1 MLFDTHA
8 HIDDNRFEGETEEV
22 ILRAKEQDVS
32 LIVNVGYDLLHA
44 RQSIA
49 LAEKNDFIY
58 ASVGLH
64 PHDAKE
70 GDEVFWEEIYKLARH
85 PKVVAIGEIG
95 LDYYYD
101 HSPRDVQKEVFRRQ
115 IGVAEELQLPI
126 IIHNRDAHQ
135 DTLTIVREEKASQ
148 VGGVFHAYSGSWEM
162 AQEVLDLGLYI
173 SVGGPVTFKNAR
185 KIVEV
190 VEKAPLESLLIET
203 DCPYLTPHPY
213 RGKRNEPAYVR
224 FVAEKIA
231 EIKNISFE
239 EVASTTKENG
249 MRLFKIDPSKHNF

>member
-8 HIDDNRFEGETEEV
+8 HIDDNRFKGETEQV
-22 ILRAKEQDVS
+22 IARAKEQGVS
-32 LIVNVGYDLLHA
+32 LLVNVGYDLLHA
-44 RQSIA
+44 RQSIE
-49 LAEKNDFIY
+49 LAEKYPFIY

-70 GDEVFWEEIYKLARH
+70 ADNVFWQEIYKLARH

-101 HSPRDVQKEVFRRQ
+101 HSPRDVQREVFRRQ
-115 IGVAEELQLPI
+115 IQVAKDLQLPI

-135 DTLTIVREEKASQ
+135 DTLKIVREEKASLA
-148 VGGVFHAYSGSWEM
+148 GGVFHAYSGSWEM
-162 AQEVLDLGLYI
+162 AREVINMGFYI

-190 VEKAPLESLLIET
+190 VEKIPLDSLLIET

-239 EVASTTKENG
+239 EVAAVTKENG
-249 MRLFKIDPSKHNF
+249 MKLFKIDN

>member
-8 HIDDNRFEGETEEV
+8 HIDDDRFQGETDQV
-22 ILRAKEQDVS
+22 IARAKEQGVS
-32 LIVNVGYDLLHA
+32 LMVNVGYDLLHA
-44 RQSIA
+44 EQSIA
-49 LAEKNDFIY
+49 LAEKYDFIY

-64 PHDAKE
+64 PHDAKD
-70 GDEVFWEEIYKLARH
+70 GDEVFWQEIYKLARH

-101 HSPRDVQKEVFRRQ
+101 NSPRDVQRDVFRRQ
-115 IGVAEELQLPI
+115 IGVAKDLKLPI

-135 DTLTIVREEKASQ
+135 DTLTIVREEQASL

-162 AQEVLDLGLYI
+162 AKEVLDLGFYI

-190 VEKAPLESLLIET
+190 VEKTPLQSLLIET

-239 EVASTTKENG
+239 EVASVTKENG
-249 MRLFKIDPSKHNF
+249 MRLFKISR

>member
-8 HIDDNRFEGETEEV
+8 HIDDNRFKGETEQV
-22 ILRAKEQDVS
+22 IARAKEQGVS
-32 LIVNVGYDLLHA
+32 LLVNVGYDLLHA
-44 RQSIA
+44 RQSIE
-49 LAEKNDFIY
+49 LAEKYPFIY

-70 GDEVFWEEIYKLARH
+70 ADNVFWQEIYKLARH

-101 HSPRDVQKEVFRRQ
+101 HSPRDVQREVFRRQ
-115 IGVAEELQLPI
+115 IQVAKDLQLPI

-135 DTLTIVREEKASQ
+135 DTLKIVREEKASL

-162 AQEVLDLGLYI
+162 AREVINMGFYI

-190 VEKAPLESLLIET
+190 VEKIPLDSLLIET

-239 EVASTTKENG
+239 EVAAVTKENG
-249 MRLFKIDPSKHNF
+249 MKLFKIDN

>member
-8 HIDDNRFEGETEEV
+8 HIDDNRFAGETDQV
-22 ILRAKEQDVS
+22 IARAQKEGVS

-44 RQSIA
+44 GQSIA
-49 LAEKNDFIY
+49 LAEKYDFIY

-64 PHDAKE
+64 PHDAKDA
-70 GDEVFWEEIYKLARH
+70 DEKFWQEIYKLANH

-95 LDYYYD
+95 LDYYYEN
-101 HSPRDVQKEVFRRQ
+101 SPRDVQREVFRRQ
-115 IGVAEELQLPI
+115 IRVAKDLNLPI

-135 DTLTIVREEKASQ
+135 DTLSIVREENASL
-148 VGGVFHAYSGSWEM
+148 VGGVFHAFSGSWET
-162 AQEVLDLGLYI
+162 AREVLNLGFYI

-190 VEKAPLESLLIET
+190 VEKTPLSSLLIET

-213 RGKRNEPAYVR
+213 RGQRNEPAYVR

-231 EIKNISFE
+231 EIKKISYE
-239 EVASTTKENG
+239 EVAAVTKENG
-249 MRLFKIDPSKHNF
+249 MRLFKINL